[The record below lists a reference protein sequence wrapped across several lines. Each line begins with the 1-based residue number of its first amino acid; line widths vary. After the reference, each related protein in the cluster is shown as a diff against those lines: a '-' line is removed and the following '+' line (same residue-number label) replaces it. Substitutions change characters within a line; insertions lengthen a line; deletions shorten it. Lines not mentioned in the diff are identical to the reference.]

1 MKQKILLLASICL
14 LSTAFVNAQV
24 KGKSVVF
31 VDYFKAP
38 QNVDNSLVEVLR
50 SKMIEGIQEMQRL
63 QVVDVSL
70 QEELKAGT
78 DIENGT
84 TRISKMRELGADYI
98 IVGEVVSM
106 SASRHTDSDN
116 KLYYKGKIQWKV
128 NVINAETGVL
138 KTTKTFDHSGLTGN
152 RGNNPKAAIA
162 NTCDYAKV
170 SMDDFINETF
180 PLEGTILQVESVK
193 KDKAQTVY
201 IDMGSLQGIME
212 NQRFDAYVETDIAG
226 EKGRTEV
233 GALIAKTVLS
243 EQRTL
248 CKVTKG
254 GKEINDAM
262 SGNKKLVIVTKKAA
276 LLDSFKGLF

>member
-1 MKQKILLLASICL
+1 M
-14 LSTAFVNAQV
+14 
-24 KGKSVVF
+24 
-31 VDYFKAP
+31 
-38 QNVDNSLVEVLR
+38 
-50 SKMIEGIQEMQRL
+50 
-63 QVVDVSL
+63 
-70 QEELKAGT
+70 
-78 DIENGT
+78 
-84 TRISKMRELGADYI
+84 
-98 IVGEVVSM
+98 
-106 SASRHTDSDN
+106 
-116 KLYYKGKIQWKV
+116 
-128 NVINAETGVL
+128 
-138 KTTKTFDHSGLTGN
+138 
-152 RGNNPKAAIA
+152 
-162 NTCDYAKV
+162 
-170 SMDDFINETF
+170 
-180 PLEGTILQVESVK
+180 EGTILQVESVK

-212 NQRFDAYVETDIAG
+212 NQRFDVYVETDIAG

>member
-152 RGNNPKAAIA
+152 RGIIPKLQLLILAIMQKSA
-162 NTCDYAKV
+162 W
-170 SMDDFINETF
+170 M
-180 PLEGTILQVESVK
+180 IL
-193 KDKAQTVY
+193 
-201 IDMGSLQGIME
+201 
-212 NQRFDAYVETDIAG
+212 
-226 EKGRTEV
+226 
-233 GALIAKTVLS
+233 
-243 EQRTL
+243 
-248 CKVTKG
+248 
-254 GKEINDAM
+254 
-262 SGNKKLVIVTKKAA
+262 
-276 LLDSFKGLF
+276 